1 MFSIVIADVQAW
13 RRNDICLAIVVFLG
27 LFLMCRPKGMDGDRY
42 GEEVSGS
49 REAVWQSYRAT
60 ILNNM

>member
-1 MFSIVIADVQAW
+1 
-13 RRNDICLAIVVFLG
+13 
-27 LFLMCRPKGMDGDRY
+27 MCMPKGMDGDRY

-49 REAVWQSYRAT
+49 REEVWQSYRAT